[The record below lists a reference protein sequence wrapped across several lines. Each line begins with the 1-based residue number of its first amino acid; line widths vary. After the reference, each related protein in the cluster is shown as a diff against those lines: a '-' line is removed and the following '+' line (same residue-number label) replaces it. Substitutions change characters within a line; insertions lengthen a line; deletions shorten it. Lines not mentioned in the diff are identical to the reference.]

1 MKTKMLLI
9 YFFIVAIIA
18 CNGGGSGNKNYIEG
32 VTAMTSHIE
41 GVTAM
46 TSYVELRLFES
57 ADDTEIYGDYT
68 FGDELIK
75 DIDKVVIDIAL
86 EEIRKLDRI

>member
-1 MKTKMLLI
+1 MVKKMVTKINKEITKKIKGHMYTFSDFELI
-9 YFFIVAIIA
+9 YDNDIDGRKILTDVNCIV
-18 CNGGGSGNKNYIEG
+18 Y
-32 VTAMTSHIE
+32 SHKYHQF
-41 GVTAM
+41 V
-46 TSYVELRLFES
+46 
-57 ADDTEIYGDYT
+57 DYT

>member
-1 MKTKMLLI
+1 MVTKINKEITKKIKGHKYTFSDFELI
-9 YFFIVAIIA
+9 YDNDIDGRKILTDVNCIV
-18 CNGGGSGNKNYIEG
+18 Y
-32 VTAMTSHIE
+32 SHKYHQF
-41 GVTAM
+41 V
-46 TSYVELRLFES
+46 
-57 ADDTEIYGDYT
+57 DYT